1 VLTDN
6 IEALSTAVRVAADA
20 TVIVEKPTA
29 RHLNAVRKLARRPRL
44 DAPTAEAMAGE
55 DWETIEA
62 LVCRYSLADV
72 RFGTLRSTKDPR
84 APEGPRLS
92 ELPGFEPA
100 REWVCKLATDLLS
113 WRDKKLAWP
122 ALDRGALI
130 VGPPG
135 VGKTMF
141 ANALA
146 AELGVKLIA
155 TSAGRRQSAGDGHLG
170 DMLSAMRES
179 FDEARSKSPALL
191 FIDEL
196 DSIGNREHRSSRY
209 AYYETQVVNTF
220 LELTSAAADWPG
232 VILLAATN
240 RPEDIEP
247 AILRSGRFEEHIE
260 LGLPTPKERAAILS
274 YHLGGLMPDMLSP
287 LTDQLEGASP
297 ADLEKLARAAKR
309 RARANGRHIEI
320 SDVESSMP
328 PLIKLDY
335 PLLQRIA
342 THECGHAMIALTS
355 GFVDAVTVKINDT
368 IIEGSFQ
375 SGGRMTGDMKDAVL
389 PTEKFLRARIR
400 IALAGMAAEDVVL
413 RNRSIGG
420 SATLGSDLNAAT
432 RIATCMVLSYGMG
445 DSPRFEIDY
454 RRVTE
459 SYRPPPHLRPEIDRI
474 LQEEWQN
481 AGRRRRHPSFASDQ
495 RKNGSLRIYYRL
507 ADTPQK
513 DWIGIDEAY
522 YMAEARSFHVCEHCG
537 RRGVLTYNGMLYAT
551 LCEEHA
557 AELESEPV
565 SPGPSMSVVVG
576 SALTRQEMPVVSI
589 FTENSD
595 HLEGLEA
602 ALTAPSSANPAPSTA
617 TKIDRQAAVP
627 NAAWPLRGHGR
638 DFRQ

>member
-1 VLTDN
+1 MKHRMTSAAFKEVKKRPGVMLAYFLLRRALKSTRQFRGGAGGLMIVIVDKSWFPRFERAAELLFSGQARAFFNAETSMHRVVSKTYGSKKTVGLDLLTYNSQTIVLTDR
-6 IEALSTAVRVAADA
+6 IDALSQQVRVAADA

-44 DAPTAEAMAGE
+44 DATTAEAVAGE
-55 DWETIEA
+55 DWGMIEA
-62 LVCRYSLADV
+62 LVSRYSLAD
-72 RFGTLRSTKDPR
+72 FSFDTLRLIKDSDV
-84 APEGPRLS
+84 PEGPRLS

-100 REWVCKLATDLLS
+100 REWASKLATDLVS
-113 WRDKKLAWP
+113 WRDKTLAWS

-141 ANALA
+141 AKALA
-146 AELGVKLIA
+146 AELGVTLIA
-155 TSAGRRQSAGDGHLG
+155 TSAGRWQSAGDGHLG
-170 DMLSAMRES
+170 DMLRAMRES

-209 AYYETQVVNTF
+209 AYYETQVVNSF
-220 LELTSAAADWPG
+220 LELTSTAAEWPG

-260 LGLPTPKERAAILS
+260 LAFPTSEERAAILS
-274 YHLGGLMPDMLSP
+274 YHLSGLTPGMLSP
-287 LTDQLEGASP
+287 LTDHLEGASP

-309 RARANGRHIEI
+309 QARANGRNVEI
-320 SDVESSMP
+320 ADVESSMP
-328 PLIKLDY
+328 SLTKLDY

-355 GFVDAVTVKINDT
+355 GFVDAVSVKINDT

-375 SGGRMTGDMKDAVL
+375 SGGHMTADMKGHGL

-400 IALAGMAAEDVVL
+400 IALAGMAAEVVVL
-413 RNRSIGG
+413 GNRSVGG
-420 SATLGSDLNAAT
+420 SATLGSDLYDAT
-432 RIATCMVLSYGMG
+432 RIATCMIVSYGMG

-474 LQEEWQN
+474 LREEWQSAKDTLTEHKN
-481 AGRRRRHPSFASDQ
+481 RLIFLAEKLVSE
-495 RKNGSLRIYYRL
+495 RKMKI
-507 ADTPQK
+507 
-513 DWIGIDEAY
+513 
-522 YMAEARSFHVCEHCG
+522 
-537 RRGVLTYNGMLYAT
+537 
-551 LCEEHA
+551 
-557 AELESEPV
+557 
-565 SPGPSMSVVVG
+565 
-576 SALTRQEMPVVSI
+576 SAI
-589 FTENSD
+589 
-595 HLEGLEA
+595 
-602 ALTAPSSANPAPSTA
+602 
-617 TKIDRQAAVP
+617 
-627 NAAWPLRGHGR
+627 
-638 DFRQ
+638 